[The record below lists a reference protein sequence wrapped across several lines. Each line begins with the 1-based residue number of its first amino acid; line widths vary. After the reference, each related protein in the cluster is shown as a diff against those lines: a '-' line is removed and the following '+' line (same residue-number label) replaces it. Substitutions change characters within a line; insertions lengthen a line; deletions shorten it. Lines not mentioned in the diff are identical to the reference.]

1 MAENNA
7 PAGRPARVLMTGS
20 RDWSDG
26 VAAHDALSAGLA
38 LLGASPRASVLV
50 RGGAAGADSCLAGA
64 ATTLG
69 MQQEPHIPDW
79 RAHGPECPEW
89 DRRNT
94 TCKLAGH
101 RRNAIMV
108 AAGADL
114 CLAFP
119 THGYHLAP
127 GEDRARTSRGTWNCA
142 ESAKVAGIPTVV
154 VWGRAL
160 YPFGW
165 EAAQLLAATAAAK
178 SLQLG
183 GEGQLPI
190 LDAWLPF

>member
-1 MAENNA
+1 MTDDETRVGA
-7 PAGRPARVLMTGS
+7 PARILMTGS
-20 RDWSDG
+20 RDWSDQI
-26 VAAHDALSAGLA
+26 AAHDALSAGLV
-38 LLGASPRASVLV
+38 LLDVPARSAVLV
-50 RGGAAGADSCLAGA
+50 HGGAAGADLCLASV
-64 ATTLG
+64 ATSLG

-79 RAHGPECPEW
+79 RQHSAACPEW
-89 DRRNT
+89 DRPNT

-101 RRNAIMV
+101 RRNARMV

-127 GEDRARTSRGTWNCA
+127 GQDRARTSRGTWNCA
-142 ESAKVAGIPTVV
+142 EAAKVASIPTVV
-154 VWGRAL
+154 VWGRML
-160 YPFGW
+160 YPFGL

-183 GEGQLPI
+183 REGQLPI